1 MIYTY
6 RCPNCGHEEY
16 STERGDRLRPGRQGV
31 CHGCGQSDKPFHR
44 VFGFSYR
51 EPMQPHF
58 NNAVGRYVSSESDFG
73 DELKRA
79 SETASAT
86 TGIEHD
92 YKPLEWG
99 DKDAFGATNEGIHES
114 NISRERQG
122 APLLPDIG

>member
-6 RCPNCGHEEY
+6 RCPNCGHEEM
-16 STERGDRLRPGRQGV
+16 STQRGDRLNRV
-31 CHGCGQSDKPFHR
+31 CAGCGSREPLRR

-79 SETASAT
+79 SETASMT
-86 TGIEHD
+86 SGIEHD

-99 DKDAFGATNEGIHES
+99 DHQAFGATNEGIHES